1 MYTAASVRASVVGS
15 DKVQRTSDKML
26 CGAAGP
32 VKCHKEDHQKCPQ
45 ETLNS
50 AESRAK

>member
-1 MYTAASVRASVVGS
+1 MYTAAGVRASVVGS
-15 DKVQRTSDKML
+15 DKTSDKML

-50 AESRAK
+50 VESRAK